1 MEFKGITVG
10 TYVSRKPK
18 KGNLKDICANCKIY
32 ENIQITKETSDVKLS
47 GELRLYTRIC

>member
-18 KGNLKDICANCKIY
+18 KGNLKDICTNCKIN
-32 ENIQITKETSDVKLS
+32 ENIQMSKCSVTIDVKQK
-47 GELRLYTRIC
+47 I